1 MVSKL
6 RFRFRKPIKHTQP
19 KRFHPGPVL
28 TEERQATFQQSM
40 QHPLSSHAHI
50 PINDVEHSWESLRS
64 ALTTAG
70 NSLLQQPR
78 RPRKPWISQTTMQ
91 LADHK
96 HQLWKAWQASD
107 SPASKALYKSAN
119 RAARQSALADYQ
131 QHWSSELAQVQH
143 SMRKGD
149 IHSAYKCLNQ
159 LSKPKPRFATTLRQQ
174 GTGRLLQ
181 TAEERIAEWTSY
193 CTDLL
198 SAKPPISTATLA
210 LLPTPPPPP
219 PPSAPP
225 YPEPSLDEVVKAIRR
240 L

>member
-1 MVSKL
+1 
-6 RFRFRKPIKHTQP
+6 
-19 KRFHPGPVL
+19 
-28 TEERQATFQQSM
+28 
-40 QHPLSSHAHI
+40 
-50 PINDVEHSWESLRS
+50 
-64 ALTTAG
+64 
-70 NSLLQQPR
+70 
-78 RPRKPWISQTTMQ
+78 MQ

-96 HQLWKAWQASD
+96 HQLWKAWQAND
-107 SPASKALYKSAN
+107 SPASKALYKLAN

-131 QHWSSELAQVQH
+131 QHWSSELALVQH

-219 PPSAPP
+219 PPFCSPLP
-225 YPEPSLDEVVKAIRR
+225 RTQP
-240 L
+240 